1 MKNSNREHSMLVLK
15 GVAASPGVAIG
26 PAVLL
31 PGESFAVTRQY
42 IEPGEVKA
50 ELQKIRTAMQKTLA
64 ELDACEQKV
73 LTTLGAEYAN
83 LMSTHK
89 LILQDPSLK
98 DSVSKKIRSEHL
110 SAQAAIFITLQ
121 ELAASFDKI
130 EDPFFKER
138 RNDIFDVGKRLVNN
152 LEGDKRE
159 FLASITKPSLL
170 VAHNLYPSDTIN
182 LQENQ
187 VIGFCTDVGGKT
199 SHTALLAQ
207 SLNIPAVVGLS
218 TASKEVKS
226 GDTLIIDGENGLL
239 VINPDKYTLANYRKI
254 QKDIKKTEALLKTIN
269 HLPVITEDGHAV
281 KLFVNYD
288 PRTDNKENKRLITDG
303 LGLLRTE
310 FLYMNTPH
318 PPTEEEQYQVYL
330 SVAKRFDMRPVTIRL
345 ADLGADKLPDFPLDE
360 FDQDDNPF
368 MGCRGIRLFLKNPD
382 LMFTQL
388 RAIIRMSCEVP
399 AQVKI
404 MVPMISSVEEVRHV
418 RNAFNQVLKEFEAQ
432 GKKPVNRVGLGAM
445 IEVPAAAIAL
455 DGMIQLLDFISIG
468 TNDLI
473 QYLIAVDRVNQEVA
487 HMYDPCHPAV
497 GRTINQ
503 IIQTAHKRGRKVS
516 ICGEI
521 ASDSKMLPLLL
532 GLNVDALS
540 VTPRMYLRVKNNI
553 RNLNFEI
560 CSDLAQAALLMGS
573 SEEIRNLIEQND
585 KNEDS

>member
-1 MKNSNREHSMLVLK
+1 MLVLK

-473 QYLIAVDRVNQEVA
+473 QYLVAVDRVNQEVA